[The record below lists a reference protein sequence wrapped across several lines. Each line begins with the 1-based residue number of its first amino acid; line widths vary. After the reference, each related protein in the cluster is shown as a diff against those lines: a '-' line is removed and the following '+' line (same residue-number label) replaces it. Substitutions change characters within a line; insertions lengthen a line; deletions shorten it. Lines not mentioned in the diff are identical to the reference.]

1 MAQAA
6 VRGLALATG
15 GRPNPLNQKAEAYD
29 YVETGHNKRNVI
41 IIVYSVDEE
50 RWRLNEDIR
59 SWPRA

>member
-41 IIVYSVDEE
+41 IIV
-50 RWRLNEDIR
+50 
-59 SWPRA
+59 